1 MELNGLHMRVLIE
14 RASDDNNSW
23 LVMIQ
28 DMLGK
33 RPYVPIKFGS
43 PDSALKYITEEFK
56 DCSDVEY
63 KIIPD

>member
-43 PDSALKYITEEFK
+43 PDSALKYITEE
-56 DCSDVEY
+56 
-63 KIIPD
+63 